1 MFFIQGL
8 LESLKILKMF
18 YAVSSIASIF
28 IIGQEF
34 LLKGRPEILNVRKK
48 GLLIDSI
55 EKLLRL

>member
-18 YAVSSIASIF
+18 YVVSSIASIF

-34 LLKGRPEILNVRKK
+34 LFKGRPEILNVRKNR
-48 GLLIDSI
+48 SFN
-55 EKLLRL
+55 